1 MSVGARPA
9 LRFEEWNVHK
19 QCQPCNNHKSGNAVL
34 YRIGLKNKLGSKPVE
49 WLEGPHDPKKYT
61 IDDLKKIKQEY
72 KDKLKQ
78 LLAERLK

>member
-1 MSVGARPA
+1 MAQV
-9 LRFEEWNVHK
+9 K
-19 QCQPCNNHKSGNAVL
+19 
-34 YRIGLKNKLGSKPVE
+34 RIGKDRVE

-78 LLAERLK
+78 LLAERLN